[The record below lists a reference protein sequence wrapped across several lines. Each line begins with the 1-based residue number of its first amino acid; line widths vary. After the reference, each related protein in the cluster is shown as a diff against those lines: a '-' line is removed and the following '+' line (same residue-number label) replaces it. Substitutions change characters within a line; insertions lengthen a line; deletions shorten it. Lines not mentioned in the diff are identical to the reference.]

1 MDYPSESGEQAL
13 PQAGGNIQVI
23 DRAMALMRTI
33 AVAPRQHTAQE
44 LAAIHGLNRTT
55 TWRILVS
62 LEHNG
67 LVFRD
72 PSTQR
77 YGVGID
83 LVRLAEAADVG
94 PLIRVARGLLQELAE
109 QVQEQVSLGLPRH
122 LGFSYV
128 EHLQPH
134 GASPVPRW
142 LGQSGPLHATASGK
156 VLLSRLSLTERDAVL
171 PSHLERFTSKTIVNR
186 ASLDRQLV
194 EIRKQGFALGIG
206 EHDELTSAI
215 CAVAADTRD
224 DRLVAIVDVWGP
236 AQRLNRKRL
245 REIAPLVRDAAVEIG
260 RRMGQRDAE
269 RARESL
275 HSE

>member
-1 MDYPSESGEQAL
+1 MNQPSDPGEQTP
-13 PQAGGNIQVI
+13 PQAGGSIQVI
-23 DRAMALMRTI
+23 DRAMALIRAI
-33 AVAPRQHTAQE
+33 AAAPRQHTAQE

-83 LVRLAEAADVG
+83 LARLGEGAEVG

-109 QVQEQVSLGLPRH
+109 QVQEQVSLGMPRD

-128 EHLQPH
+128 EHLQPSR
-134 GASPVPRW
+134 GSPVPRW

-156 VLLSRLSLTERDAVL
+156 VFLSRLSAAERNAVL
-171 PSHLERFTSKTIVNR
+171 SSDLERFTPTTIVDR
-186 ASLDRQLV
+186 HALDRELA
-194 EIRKQGFALGIG
+194 EIREQGFALGLG

-215 CAVAADTRD
+215 CAPAVDNGD
-224 DRLVAIVDVWGP
+224 ERLIAIVDVWGP

-245 REIAPLVRDAAVEIG
+245 REIAPMVRDAAAEIADRM
-260 RRMGQRDAE
+260 RRRDTE
-269 RARESL
+269 TPG
-275 HSE
+275 